1 MAQGRRV
8 VITGLGTVSPNGND
22 VSSTWESIVN
32 GQSGVE
38 LIEKFDTSE
47 FTTKFGASVKDFDK
61 NENIDPK
68 DSRRLDPFIQF
79 GLAATAEAIKDSGI
93 NLNDHDLD
101 RIGVSIGS
109 GIGGLETIEKN
120 SLILKDKGPKR
131 ISPFFVPGSIIN
143 MASGTV
149 AIKYGLRGP
158 NLSMVSACSSAG
170 HSIGYSARS
179 IAYGEVDIMVTGGA
193 EAAMSPLGLAGFN
206 AAKALSTRNDSP
218 KEASRPWDKD
228 RDGFVLGEGSGV
240 LILEDLESAKK
251 RSAKIYAEIIGFGMS
266 DDAFHMTAPAEDGK
280 GAKLAMKNSLVDAEI
295 DFSEIDHI
303 NAHGTSTPLGDVVES
318 RAIREL
324 FSNDADN
331 ILVSSTKS
339 MTGHLLGA
347 AGAIESIFSILSLND
362 NVIPPTINL
371 ENPDNEA
378 NLRLVAKATVSKK
391 INHVMNNTF
400 GFGGTNVSL
409 IFKKFE

>member
-93 NLNDHDLD
+93 DLNDHDLD

-280 GAKLAMKNSLVDAEI
+280 GAKLAMKNSLIDAEI

-371 ENPDNEA
+371 DNPDNEA
-378 NLRLVAKATVSKK
+378 NLRLVAKETVSKK
-391 INHVMNNTF
+391 INYVMNNTF

>member
-193 EAAMSPLGLAGFN
+193 EAAMSPLGLAGFT

-280 GAKLAMKNSLVDAEI
+280 GAKLAMKNSLIDAEI

-378 NLRLVAKATVSKK
+378 NLRLVAKETVSKK

>member
-280 GAKLAMKNSLVDAEI
+280 GAKLAMKNSLIDAEI

-378 NLRLVAKATVSKK
+378 NLRLVAKETVSKK
-391 INHVMNNTF
+391 INHVMNL
-400 GFGGTNVSL
+400 SL
-409 IFKKFE
+409 IHI

>member
-8 VITGLGTVSPNGND
+8 VITGLGTVCPNGNN
-22 VSSTWESIVN
+22 VTSSWNSLINGES
-32 GQSGVE
+32 GAE
-38 LIEKFDTSE
+38 LIQRFDTSE
-47 FTTKFGASVKDFDK
+47 FATKFGATVKDFDK

-93 NLNDHDLD
+93 NFEEHDLD

-120 SLILKDKGPKR
+120 SLVLKEKGPKR

-149 AIKYGLRGP
+149 AIKYGLSGP

-179 IAYGEVDIMVTGGA
+179 IAYGEADIMVTGGA
-193 EAAMSPLGLAGFN
+193 EAAMCPLGIAGFN
-206 AAKALSTRNDSP
+206 AAKALSTRNESP

-240 LILEDLESAKK
+240 LILEELEFAKK
-251 RSAKIYAEIIGFGMS
+251 RNAKIYAEIIGFGMS
-266 DDAFHMTAPAEDGK
+266 DDAYHMTAPAEDGK
-280 GAKLAMKNSLVDAEI
+280 GAKLAMKNSLIDAEI
-295 DFSEIDHI
+295 DYEKIDHI
-303 NAHGTSTPLGDVVES
+303 NAHGTSTLLGDVVES
-318 RAIREL
+318 KAIREL
-324 FSNDADN
+324 FSDHADK

-347 AGAIESIFSILSLND
+347 AGAIESIFSILSIRD
-362 NVIPPTINL
+362 NIIPPTINL
-371 ENPDNEA
+371 DNPDNDA
-378 NLRLVAKATVSKK
+378 NLNLVAKESVNQE
-391 INHVMNNTF
+391 INYVMNNTF

-409 IFKKFE
+409 IFKKF

>member
-93 NLNDHDLD
+93 DLNDHDLD

-280 GAKLAMKNSLVDAEI
+280 GAKLAMKNSLIDAEI

-318 RAIREL
+318 KAIREL
-324 FSNDADN
+324 FSKDADN

-378 NLRLVAKATVSKK
+378 NLRLVAKETVSKK
-391 INHVMNNTF
+391 INYVMNNTF

>member
-93 NLNDHDLD
+93 DLNDHDLD

-280 GAKLAMKNSLVDAEI
+280 GAKLAMKNSLIDAEI

-378 NLRLVAKATVSKK
+378 NLRLVAKETVSKK

>member
-240 LILEDLESAKK
+240 LILENLESAKK

-280 GAKLAMKNSLVDAEI
+280 GAKLAMKNSLIDAEI

-378 NLRLVAKATVSKK
+378 NLRLVAKETVSKK

>member
-8 VITGLGTVSPNGND
+8 VITGLGTVSPNGID

-228 RDGFVLGEGSGV
+228 RDGFGLGEGSGV

-280 GAKLAMKNSLVDAEI
+280 GAKLAMKNSLIDAEI

-378 NLRLVAKATVSKK
+378 NLRLVAKETVSKK

>member
-8 VITGLGTVSPNGND
+8 VITGLGIVCPNGNN
-22 VSSTWESIVN
+22 VTSSWNSVINGES
-32 GQSGVE
+32 GAE
-38 LIEKFDTSE
+38 LIQRFDTSE
-47 FTTKFGASVKDFDK
+47 FATKFGATVKDFDK

-93 NLNDHDLD
+93 NFEEHDLD

-120 SLILKDKGPKR
+120 SLVLKEKGPKR

-149 AIKYGLRGP
+149 AIKYGLSGP

-179 IAYGEVDIMVTGGA
+179 IAYGEADIMVTGGA
-193 EAAMSPLGLAGFN
+193 EAAMCPLGIAGFN
-206 AAKALSTRNDSP
+206 AAKALSTRNESP

-240 LILEDLESAKK
+240 LILEELEFAKK
-251 RSAKIYAEIIGFGMS
+251 RNAKIYAEIIGFGMS
-266 DDAFHMTAPAEDGK
+266 DDAYHMTAPAEDGK
-280 GAKLAMKNSLVDAEI
+280 GAKLAMKNSLIDAEI
-295 DFSEIDHI
+295 DFEKIDHI

-318 RAIREL
+318 QAIREL
-324 FSNDADN
+324 FSDHADK

-347 AGAIESIFSILSLND
+347 AGAIESIFSILSIRD
-362 NVIPPTINL
+362 NIIPPTINL
-371 ENPDNEA
+371 DNPDNDA
-378 NLRLVAKATVSKK
+378 NLNLVAKESVNQE
-391 INHVMNNTF
+391 INYVMNNTF

-409 IFKKFE
+409 IFKKF

>member
-378 NLRLVAKATVSKK
+378 NLRLVAKETVSKK
-391 INHVMNNTF
+391 INL
-400 GFGGTNVSL
+400 SL
-409 IFKKFE
+409 IHI

>member
-8 VITGLGTVSPNGND
+8 VITGLGTVCPNGND
-22 VSSTWESIVN
+22 VTSSWKSVINGES
-32 GQSGVE
+32 GAE
-38 LIEKFDTSE
+38 LIQRFDTSE
-47 FTTKFGASVKDFDK
+47 FATKFGATVKDFDK
-61 NENIDPK
+61 NENIDAK

-93 NLNDHDLD
+93 NLEEYNLD

-120 SLILKDKGPKR
+120 SLVLSEKGPKR

-179 IAYGEVDIMVTGGA
+179 IAYGEADIMITGGA
-193 EAAMSPLGLAGFN
+193 EAAMCPLGIAGFN
-206 AAKALSTRNDSP
+206 AAKALSTRNESP
-218 KEASRPWDKD
+218 EEASRPWDKD

-240 LILEDLESAKK
+240 LILEELEFAKK
-251 RSAKIYAEIIGFGMS
+251 RDAKIYAEIIGFGMS
-266 DDAFHMTAPAEDGK
+266 DDAYHMTAPAEDGK
-280 GAKLAMKNSLVDAEI
+280 GAKLAMKNSLIDAEI
-295 DFSEIDHI
+295 DYEEIDHI

-318 RAIREL
+318 KAIREL
-324 FSNDADN
+324 FSNHADK

-347 AGAIESIFSILSLND
+347 AGAIESIFSILSIRD
-362 NVIPPTINL
+362 NIIPPTINL
-371 ENPDNEA
+371 DNPDNDA
-378 NLRLVAKATVSKK
+378 NLNLVAKESVNQE
-391 INHVMNNTF
+391 INYVMNNTF

-409 IFKKFE
+409 IFKKF

>member
-8 VITGLGTVSPNGND
+8 VITGLGTVCPNGNN
-22 VSSTWESIVN
+22 VTSSWNSVINGES
-32 GQSGVE
+32 GAE
-38 LIEKFDTSE
+38 LIQRFDTSE
-47 FTTKFGASVKDFDK
+47 FATKFGATVKDFDK

-93 NLNDHDLD
+93 NFEEHDLD

-120 SLILKDKGPKR
+120 SLVLKEKGPKR

-149 AIKYGLRGP
+149 AIKYGLSGP

-179 IAYGEVDIMVTGGA
+179 IAYGEADIMVTGGA
-193 EAAMSPLGLAGFN
+193 EAAMCPLGIAGFN
-206 AAKALSTRNDSP
+206 AAKALSTRNESP
-218 KEASRPWDKD
+218 EEASRPWDKD

-240 LILEDLESAKK
+240 LILEELEFAKK
-251 RSAKIYAEIIGFGMS
+251 RNAKIYAEIIGFGMS
-266 DDAFHMTAPAEDGK
+266 DDAYHMTAPAEDGK
-280 GAKLAMKNSLVDAEI
+280 GAKLAMKNSLIDAEI
-295 DFSEIDHI
+295 DYEKIDHI

-318 RAIREL
+318 KAIREL
-324 FSNDADN
+324 FSDHADK

-347 AGAIESIFSILSLND
+347 AGAIESIFSILSIRD
-362 NVIPPTINL
+362 NIIPPTINL
-371 ENPDNEA
+371 DNPDNDA
-378 NLRLVAKATVSKK
+378 NLNLVAKESVNQE
-391 INHVMNNTF
+391 INYVMNNTF

-409 IFKKFE
+409 IFKKF

>member
-8 VITGLGTVSPNGND
+8 VITGLGTVCPNGNN
-22 VSSTWESIVN
+22 VTSSWNSVINGES
-32 GQSGVE
+32 GAE
-38 LIEKFDTSE
+38 LIQRFDTSE
-47 FTTKFGASVKDFDK
+47 FATKFGATVKDFDK

-93 NLNDHDLD
+93 NFEEHDLD

-120 SLILKDKGPKR
+120 SLVLKEKGPKR

-149 AIKYGLRGP
+149 AIKYGLSGP

-179 IAYGEVDIMVTGGA
+179 IAYGEADIMVTGGA
-193 EAAMSPLGLAGFN
+193 EAAMCPLGIAGFN
-206 AAKALSTRNDSP
+206 SAKALSTRNESP

-240 LILEDLESAKK
+240 LILEELEFAKK
-251 RSAKIYAEIIGFGMS
+251 RNAKIYAEIIGFGMS
-266 DDAFHMTAPAEDGK
+266 DDAYHMTAPAEDGK
-280 GAKLAMKNSLVDAEI
+280 GAKLAMKNSLIDAEI
-295 DFSEIDHI
+295 DYEKIDHI

-318 RAIREL
+318 KAIREL
-324 FSNDADN
+324 FSDHADK

-347 AGAIESIFSILSLND
+347 AGAIESIFSILSIRD
-362 NVIPPTINL
+362 NIIPPTINL
-371 ENPDNEA
+371 DNPDNDA
-378 NLRLVAKATVSKK
+378 NLNLVAKESVNQE
-391 INHVMNNTF
+391 INYVMNNTF

-409 IFKKFE
+409 IFKKF

>member
-61 NENIDPK
+61 NENIDSK

-280 GAKLAMKNSLVDAEI
+280 GAKLAMKNSLIDAEI
-295 DFSEIDHI
+295 DFSKIDHI

-378 NLRLVAKATVSKK
+378 NLKLVAKETVSKK

>member
-47 FTTKFGASVKDFDK
+47 FATKFGASVKDFDK

-280 GAKLAMKNSLVDAEI
+280 GAKLAMKNSLIDAEI

-378 NLRLVAKATVSKK
+378 NLRLVAKETVSKK
-391 INHVMNNTF
+391 INYVMNNTF

>member
-280 GAKLAMKNSLVDAEI
+280 GAKLAMKNSLIDAEI
-295 DFSEIDHI
+295 DFSQIDHI

-378 NLRLVAKATVSKK
+378 NLRLVAKETVSKK

>member
-193 EAAMSPLGLAGFN
+193 EAAISPLGLAGFN

-280 GAKLAMKNSLVDAEI
+280 GAKLAMKNSLIDAEI

-378 NLRLVAKATVSKK
+378 NLRLVAKETVSKK

>member
-8 VITGLGTVSPNGND
+8 VVTGLGTVCPNGND
-22 VSSTWESIVN
+22 VISAWESVVN
-32 GQSGVE
+32 GKSGVE
-38 LIEKFDTSE
+38 YISKFDTSE
-47 FTTKFGASVKDFDK
+47 FTTKFGATVKDFDK
-61 NENIDPK
+61 NENIDAK

-93 NLNDHDLD
+93 ILKDHDLD

-206 AAKALSTRNDSP
+206 AAKALSTRNESP

-266 DDAFHMTAPAEDGK
+266 DDAYHMTAPAEDGK
-280 GAKLAMKNSLVDAEI
+280 GAKLAMKNSLIDAEI
-295 DFSEIDHI
+295 DYSEIDHI

-318 RAIREL
+318 KAIREL
-324 FSNDADN
+324 FSKDADK
-331 ILVSSTKS
+331 ILVTSTKS

-362 NVIPPTINL
+362 SVIPPTINL
-371 ENPDNEA
+371 DNPDNEA
-378 NLRLVAKATVSKK
+378 NLQLVANETISKK
-391 INHVMNNTF
+391 INYVMNNTF

>member
-8 VITGLGTVSPNGND
+8 VITGLGTVCPNGNN
-22 VSSTWESIVN
+22 VTSSWYSVINGES
-32 GQSGVE
+32 GAE
-38 LIEKFDTSE
+38 LIQRFDTSE
-47 FTTKFGASVKDFDK
+47 FATKFGATVKDFDK

-93 NLNDHDLD
+93 NLEEHDLD

-120 SLILKDKGPKR
+120 SLVLKEKGPKR

-149 AIKYGLRGP
+149 AIKYGLSGP

-179 IAYGEVDIMVTGGA
+179 IAYGEADIMVTGGA
-193 EAAMSPLGLAGFN
+193 EAAMCPLGIAGFN
-206 AAKALSTRNDSP
+206 AAKALSTRNESP

-240 LILEDLESAKK
+240 LILEELEFAKK
-251 RSAKIYAEIIGFGMS
+251 RNAKIYAEIIGFGMS
-266 DDAFHMTAPAEDGK
+266 DDAYHMTAPAEDGK
-280 GAKLAMKNSLVDAEI
+280 GAKLAMKNSLIDAEI
-295 DFSEIDHI
+295 DYEKIDHI

-318 RAIREL
+318 KAIREL
-324 FSNDADN
+324 FSDHADK

-347 AGAIESIFSILSLND
+347 AGAIESIFSILSIRD
-362 NVIPPTINL
+362 NIIPPTINL
-371 ENPDNEA
+371 DNPDNDA
-378 NLRLVAKATVSKK
+378 NLNLVAKESVNQE
-391 INHVMNNTF
+391 INYVMNNTF

-409 IFKKFE
+409 IFKKF

>member
-206 AAKALSTRNDSP
+206 SAKALSTRNDSP

-280 GAKLAMKNSLVDAEI
+280 GAKLAMKNSLIDAEI

-378 NLRLVAKATVSKK
+378 NLRLVAKETVSKK

>member
-8 VITGLGTVSPNGND
+8 VITGLGTVCPNGNN
-22 VSSTWESIVN
+22 VTSSWNSVINGES
-32 GQSGVE
+32 GAE
-38 LIEKFDTSE
+38 LIQRFDTSE
-47 FTTKFGASVKDFDK
+47 FATKFGATVKDFDK

-93 NLNDHDLD
+93 NFEEHDLD

-120 SLILKDKGPKR
+120 SLVLKEKGPKR

-149 AIKYGLRGP
+149 AIKYGLSGP

-179 IAYGEVDIMVTGGA
+179 IAYGEADIMVTGGA
-193 EAAMSPLGLAGFN
+193 EAAMCPLGIAGFN
-206 AAKALSTRNDSP
+206 AAKALSTRNESP

-240 LILEDLESAKK
+240 LILEELEFAKK
-251 RSAKIYAEIIGFGMS
+251 RNAKIYAEVIGFGMS
-266 DDAFHMTAPAEDGK
+266 DDAYHMTAPAEDGK
-280 GAKLAMKNSLVDAEI
+280 GAKLAMKNSLIDAEI
-295 DFSEIDHI
+295 DYEKIDHI

-318 RAIREL
+318 KAIREL
-324 FSNDADN
+324 FSDHANK

-347 AGAIESIFSILSLND
+347 AGAIESIFSILSIRD
-362 NVIPPTINL
+362 NIIPPTINL
-371 ENPDNEA
+371 DNPDNDA
-378 NLRLVAKATVSKK
+378 NLNLVAKESVNQE
-391 INHVMNNTF
+391 INYVMNNTF

-409 IFKKFE
+409 IFKKF

>member
-8 VITGLGTVSPNGND
+8 VITGLGTVCPNGND
-22 VSSTWESIVN
+22 VTSSWNSVINGES
-32 GQSGVE
+32 GAE
-38 LIEKFDTSE
+38 LIQRFDTSE
-47 FTTKFGASVKDFDK
+47 FATKFGATVKDFDK

-93 NLNDHDLD
+93 NFEEHDLD

-120 SLILKDKGPKR
+120 SLVLNEKGPKR

-149 AIKYGLRGP
+149 AIKYGLSGP

-179 IAYGEVDIMVTGGA
+179 IAYGEADIMVTGGA
-193 EAAMSPLGLAGFN
+193 EAAMCPLGIAGFN
-206 AAKALSTRNDSP
+206 AAKALSTRNESP

-240 LILEDLESAKK
+240 LILEELEFAKK
-251 RSAKIYAEIIGFGMS
+251 RNAKIYAELIGFGMS
-266 DDAFHMTAPAEDGK
+266 DDAYHMTAPAEDGK
-280 GAKLAMKNSLVDAEI
+280 GAKLAMKNSLIDAEI
-295 DFSEIDHI
+295 DYEKIDHI

-318 RAIREL
+318 KAIREL
-324 FSNDADN
+324 FSDHADK

-347 AGAIESIFSILSLND
+347 AGAIESIFSILSIRD
-362 NVIPPTINL
+362 NIIPPTINL
-371 ENPDNEA
+371 DNPDNDA
-378 NLRLVAKATVSKK
+378 NLNLVAKESVNQE
-391 INHVMNNTF
+391 INYVMNNTF
-400 GFGGTNVSL
+400 GVGGTNVSL
-409 IFKKFE
+409 IFKKF

>member
-280 GAKLAMKNSLVDAEI
+280 GAKLAMKNSLIDAEI

-378 NLRLVAKATVSKK
+378 NLRLVAKETVSKK
-391 INHVMNNTF
+391 INNVMNNTF

>member
-8 VITGLGTVSPNGND
+8 VITGLGTVCPNGNN
-22 VSSTWESIVN
+22 VTSSWNSVINGES
-32 GQSGVE
+32 GAE
-38 LIEKFDTSE
+38 LIQRFDTSE
-47 FTTKFGASVKDFDK
+47 FATKFGATVKDFDK

-93 NLNDHDLD
+93 NFEEHDLD

-120 SLILKDKGPKR
+120 SLVLKEKGPKR

-149 AIKYGLRGP
+149 AIKYGLSGP

-179 IAYGEVDIMVTGGA
+179 IAYGEADIMVTGGA
-193 EAAMSPLGLAGFN
+193 EAAMCPLGIAGFN
-206 AAKALSTRNDSP
+206 AAKALSTRNESP
-218 KEASRPWDKD
+218 EEASRPWDKD

-240 LILEDLESAKK
+240 LILEELEFAKK
-251 RSAKIYAEIIGFGMS
+251 RDAKIYAEIIGFGMS
-266 DDAFHMTAPAEDGK
+266 DDAYHMTAPAEDGK
-280 GAKLAMKNSLVDAEI
+280 GAKLAMKNSLIDAEI
-295 DFSEIDHI
+295 DYEEIDHI

-318 RAIREL
+318 KAIREL
-324 FSNDADN
+324 FSNHADK

-347 AGAIESIFSILSLND
+347 AGAIESIFSILSIRD
-362 NVIPPTINL
+362 SIIPPTINL
-371 ENPDNEA
+371 DNPDNEA
-378 NLRLVAKATVSKK
+378 NLNLVAKESVNQE
-391 INHVMNNTF
+391 INYVMNNTF

-409 IFKKFE
+409 IFKKF

>member
-8 VITGLGTVSPNGND
+8 VITGLGTVCPNGNN
-22 VSSTWESIVN
+22 VTSSWNSVINGES
-32 GQSGVE
+32 GAE
-38 LIEKFDTSE
+38 LIQRFDTSE
-47 FTTKFGASVKDFDK
+47 FATKFGATVKDFDK

-93 NLNDHDLD
+93 NFEEHDLD

-120 SLILKDKGPKR
+120 SLVLKEKGPKR

-149 AIKYGLRGP
+149 AIKYGLSGP

-179 IAYGEVDIMVTGGA
+179 IAYGEADIMVTGGA
-193 EAAMSPLGLAGFN
+193 EAAMCPLGIAGFN
-206 AAKALSTRNDSP
+206 AAKALSTRNESP

-240 LILEDLESAKK
+240 LILEELEFAKK
-251 RSAKIYAEIIGFGMS
+251 RNAKIYAEIIGFGMS
-266 DDAFHMTAPAEDGK
+266 DDAYHMTAPAEDGK
-280 GAKLAMKNSLVDAEI
+280 GAKLAMKNSLIDAEI
-295 DFSEIDHI
+295 DYEKIDHI

-318 RAIREL
+318 KAIREL
-324 FSNDADN
+324 FSDHADK

-347 AGAIESIFSILSLND
+347 AGAIESIFSILSIRD
-362 NVIPPTINL
+362 NIIPPTINL
-371 ENPDNEA
+371 DNPDNDA
-378 NLRLVAKATVSKK
+378 NLNLVAKESVNQE
-391 INHVMNNTF
+391 INYVMNNTF
-400 GFGGTNVSL
+400 GLVVQTFH
-409 IFKKFE
+409 